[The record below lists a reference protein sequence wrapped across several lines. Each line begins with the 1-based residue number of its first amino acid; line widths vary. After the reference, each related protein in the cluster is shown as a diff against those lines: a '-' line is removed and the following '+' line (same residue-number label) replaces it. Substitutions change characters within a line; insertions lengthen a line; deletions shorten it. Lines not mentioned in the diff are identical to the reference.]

1 MKKHSIPHEHLSTM
15 SHLWREYEN
24 TPRALAFRAQ
34 TQSEW
39 RAWRDALRAKLIEC
53 LGGFPTER
61 CDLAPRVVEVV
72 EEKEYRREKV
82 YFYSEPDVAVP
93 CYVLTPRQI
102 ASPAPHRA
110 VIALHGH
117 GSDGAR
123 FLLGLA
129 RTDKERAQL
138 RAYNYDYARQLA
150 RRGFMVFV
158 PVQRALGECVESNRA
173 YRARSGVWKKSCVMT
188 ALVGSLFGKTLGS
201 MRVWDVMRTIDYIR
215 TRPEPIAEQV
225 GCVGLSGGGTTTLY
239 ASALDERISAVVVDG
254 AFCTYRA
261 SIMSIEH
268 CPDNYIPGILRYAEV
283 SDIAGLIAP
292 RPVLIESG
300 IKDPIFPIEG
310 VKQAYAELARVYAV
324 LNCPDHLDADYFPG
338 GHRFGG
344 RKAFAW
350 LERWLEK

>member
-1 MKKHSIPHEHLSTM
+1 MKKHSIPQEHLSTM
-15 SHLWREYEN
+15 AYLWQQYDCQ
-24 TPRALAFRAQ
+24 PRALAFRAQ
-34 TQSEW
+34 TQDEW
-39 RAWRDALRAKLIEC
+39 RAWRDALRAKLSEC

-93 CYVLTPRQI
+93 CYVLTPRKV
-102 ASPAPHRA
+102 APPAQRRA

-129 RTDKERAQL
+129 RTAKERAQI
-138 RAYNYDYARQLA
+138 REYNYDYAHQLA

-173 YRARSGVWKKSCVMT
+173 YRTRSGVWKKSCEMT
-188 ALVGSLFGKTLGS
+188 AQVSLLCGKTLAGL
-201 MRVWDVMRTIDYIR
+201 RVWDVMRTIDYIR
-215 TRPEPIAEQV
+215 ARSEPIAPQI
-225 GCVGLSGGGTTTLY
+225 GCLGLSGGGVTTLY
-239 ASALDERISAVVVDG
+239 ASALDERIGATVVDG

-292 RPVLIESG
+292 RPVLIEHG
-300 IKDPIFPIEG
+300 TKDPIFPIEG

-324 LNCPDHLDADYFPG
+324 LDCPDHLDADYFPG

-350 LERWLEK
+350 LDRWLEK